1 MNARN
6 APRKMHLAAI
16 LFSAAAF
23 GASSQALAL
32 SPENSAMTPQTL
44 TQDEIRFLM
53 GDSAPQNRP
62 ASLVYLGQ
70 QEMSETE
77 GKAVPGP
84 AGGITGGIAGGF
96 AYVGYITTSGK
107 QFTMSELLGA
117 IAMGG
122 AVGFVTGGAGT
133 LAEALF
139 YNQVAFYGGMIGGG
153 VDSAVRHF
161 QECSNMSVMDE
172 MYERFC

>member
-6 APRKMHLAAI
+6 TSPKMRLAAI
-16 LFSAAAF
+16 LFSIVTF

-32 SPENSAMTPQTL
+32 SAETPAMTPHTL
-44 TQDEIRFLM
+44 TQDEIHFLM
-53 GDSAPQNRP
+53 GDRAPQTHP
-62 ASLVYLGQ
+62 ASLVYLGR

-77 GKAVPGP
+77 GKAIPGP
-84 AGGITGGIAGGF
+84 TGGITGGIAGGF

-117 IAMGG
+117 VAMGG
-122 AVGFVTGGAGT
+122 AIGFVTGGAGT

-139 YNQVAFYGGMIGGG
+139 HNQVAFYGGMIGGG
-153 VDSAVRHF
+153 VDAAVRRF

-172 MYERFC
+172 MYERYC